1 MILIIGDK
9 HYPSVSIDQLSLA
22 HVLTLQRE
30 LVITNVSSAKT
41 FADVQGLIHEFSA
54 LPAAERA
61 NHPEAIFLAAVTIWA
76 TRVSAGESLTLL
88 EAVDIPAS
96 SVRWIAEPHDREPG
110 VAGKASPRAA
120 GAPRKTSRPKSAAAS
135 QP

>member
-1 MILIIGDK
+1 MILVIGDK

-30 LVITNVSSAKT
+30 LAITNVSSAKT
-41 FADVQGLIHEFSA
+41 FADVQGLIRDFSA

-61 NHPEAIFLAAVTIWA
+61 NHPEAVFLSAVTIWA

-88 EAVDIPAS
+88 EAVDVPAS
-96 SVRWIAEPHDREPG
+96 SVRWVAEPHDRQVP
-110 VAGKASPRAA
+110 AGKAPPRAA
-120 GAPRKTSRPKSAAAS
+120 GANRRTSRTKSAASS
-135 QP
+135 QS